1 MKTEKYP
8 AKSEPRKAGFTLI
21 ELLVVI
27 AIIAILAAMLLPAL
41 ARAKERAI
49 RIKCLNNEKQ
59 FGIAMNMYA
68 NDNKDKLPS
77 AGGGNWAWDLPWDV
91 GTTFVSSGTGQK
103 SMYCPGTA
111 PRFGDDDNANLWV
124 YAAPTFRVLG
134 YCMTLKDT
142 ITVIPTNY
150 NESLTPKEIVNGIQR
165 MPAPSPSDR
174 PLAAD
179 ATISAAGQYDSTQR
193 NTYNYTDVAG
203 GYPKHHITPHLNKN
217 LPSGG
222 NVLFLDGHAQWRK
235 FADMY
240 CRVTA
245 SPGFWW

>member
-1 MKTEKYP
+1 MTIDKSKKTGHLRP
-8 AKSEPRKAGFTLI
+8 AFTLI

-41 ARAKERAI
+41 AKAKERAI
-49 RIKCLNNEKQ
+49 RIKCLNNLKQ
-59 FGIAMNMYA
+59 FGLAMTMYA
-68 NDNKDKLPS
+68 NDNKDKLPV

-91 GTTFVSSGTGQK
+91 GSTFISSGTLQK
-103 SMYCPGTA
+103 SMYCPGTS
-111 PRFGDDDNANLWV
+111 PRFGDDDNAALWV
-124 YAAPTFRVLG
+124 YAFPSFRVLG
-134 YCMTLKDT
+134 YCMTLT
-142 ITVIPTNY
+142 GTATLIATNQ
-150 NESLTPKEIVNGIQR
+150 NDSLVPKEIVNGILR
-165 MPAPSPSDR
+165 MAAPSSSDR

-203 GYPKHHITPHLNKN
+203 GYPKHHISPHLSKN
-217 LPSGG
+217 IPAGG

-240 CRVTA
+240 CRVSA
-245 SPGFWW
+245 QPGFWW